1 MNLWPVIHRELR
13 VEARRPFN
21 YWLRVLGVAVAL
33 GIFVVMMLD
42 QQGSASQLGAKLF
55 GNLNTALFIA
65 IWVLVPLLTADCISR
80 ERREG
85 TLGLLLLTRLTS
97 RGVVVGKC
105 LIHASRAATM
115 LLAALPVLALSF
127 LLGGVTWREGVTAL
141 LFDSSSVCLAL
152 AAGLIASSCCFQ
164 WNRAMV
170 LSEVLAAIFLC
181 GFGCLLWIGLAHQ
194 VLAPFVAPVAAV
206 FNLDAISWRDVL
218 VQALIRLTGA
228 GGGWGEGLN
237 SLPPTAI
244 PAWLLTAVE
253 LLLIAVLVSYAAILW
268 VAHRLA
274 QSRQEQP
281 LSARELRWLRFFCGP
296 RFWKSLF
303 RRKMMRVLERNPI
316 GWLEQRST
324 AARMIKWGW
333 LLAVTVV
340 ESLVVA
346 DSGWSNLASSQL
358 WLLVI
363 MGISLAFSA
372 AASFRRERRSGAM
385 ELILVTPLSVGQIIL
400 GRLRGL
406 WGQFLPALALMFGV
420 WVLLSLQIGILD
432 FWSNALY
439 YDTGS
444 ELDRWP
450 ALGMFLLAS
459 FVAIPLVGLYFSLG
473 QRHFLAAWL
482 LTGGLCLALPWLFLT
497 ETAWY
502 GIFVGL
508 NLGLNLG
515 PQPWDPGEVL
525 ARASALQIV
534 FASLAAW
541 LLYRNLRRR
550 KFAFGS

>member
-1 MNLWPVIHRELR
+1 
-13 VEARRPFN
+13 
-21 YWLRVLGVAVAL
+21 
-33 GIFVVMMLD
+33 
-42 QQGSASQLGAKLF
+42 
-55 GNLNTALFIA
+55 
-65 IWVLVPLLTADCISR
+65 
-80 ERREG
+80 
-85 TLGLLLLTRLTS
+85 
-97 RGVVVGKC
+97 
-105 LIHASRAATM
+105 
-115 LLAALPVLALSF
+115 
-127 LLGGVTWREGVTAL
+127 
-141 LFDSSSVCLAL
+141 
-152 AAGLIASSCCFQ
+152 
-164 WNRAMV
+164 
-170 LSEVLAAIFLC
+170 
-181 GFGCLLWIGLAHQ
+181 
-194 VLAPFVAPVAAV
+194 
-206 FNLDAISWRDVL
+206 
-218 VQALIRLTGA
+218 
-228 GGGWGEGLN
+228 
-237 SLPPTAI
+237 
-244 PAWLLTAVE
+244 
-253 LLLIAVLVSYAAILW
+253 
-268 VAHRLA
+268 
-274 QSRQEQP
+274 
-281 LSARELRWLRFFCGP
+281 
-296 RFWKSLF
+296 
-303 RRKMMRVLERNPI
+303 MMRVLERNPI

-406 WGQFLPALALMFGV
+406 WGQFLPALGMMFGV

-550 KFAFGS
+550 KFAFG